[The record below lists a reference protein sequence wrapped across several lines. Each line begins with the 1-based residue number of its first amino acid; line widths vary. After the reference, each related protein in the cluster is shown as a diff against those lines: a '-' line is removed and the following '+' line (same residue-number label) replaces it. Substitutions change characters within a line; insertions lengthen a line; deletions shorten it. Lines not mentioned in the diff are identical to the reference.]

1 MSTLIQLGIQVYAA
15 LLRLYPTS
23 FRMEFEEEMRAVFA
37 EAMAKAAKRGM
48 RSLAALLFRET
59 WNWPGSLLRQF
70 WFDWRRRTGM
80 RMPSTQQ
87 NAPGAPTW
95 TAIGLAILPGMFV
108 FGSSWVITARKSVP
122 ILGLA
127 LCAGLCLVGL
137 KRTHHLPLWSYPTLG
152 IALGLL
158 IFPFWLLGI
167 LLAPLA
173 ILAIVRTFQR
183 QMVDVPR
190 PAWVLIFLMFAIG
203 LARPAILSA
212 FPDHR
217 LYVNLWDPAGNG
229 ALLSVVALGLLLA
242 RRGGIRASLLVLA
255 AGFVL
260 CEEVL
265 DFTYGLWKTPWG
277 IVMMAMLASSLLIVS
292 PLWMLRAR
300 TARWRMVGALLPAA
314 VALSCIVIINALVRT
329 QPSVLDNTL
338 NLAAIVP
345 ATAPPWIGVGVQ
357 GAGELWPI
365 LIGGGLT
372 AAQLFLGMVLSTILY
387 SRFDGKDAH
396 TCEAPAQSETSN
408 TSWLARTAEG

>member
-1 MSTLIQLGIQVYAA
+1 MSTLIQLSIQVYTA

-37 EAMAKAAKRGM
+37 EATAKAAKRGM
-48 RSLAALLFRET
+48 RSLAAFLFRET
-59 WNWPGSLLRQF
+59 WDWPGSLLREF
-70 WFDWRRRTGM
+70 RFDWRCRTEM
-80 RMPSTQQ
+80 RMPSTQHRS
-87 NAPGAPTW
+87 PGAPTW
-95 TAIGLAILPGMFV
+95 TAIGLAILPGLLV
-108 FGSSWVITARKSVP
+108 FGSSWVVTTRESVP

-127 LCAGLCLVGL
+127 LCAGLCLLGL

-158 IFPFWLLGI
+158 IYPLWLLGI

-173 ILAIVRTFQR
+173 ILAIARTFQR
-183 QMVDVPR
+183 QTVDVPR

-212 FPDHR
+212 FPDHP
-217 LYVNLWDPAGNG
+217 LHANLWDLAGNG

-300 TARWRMVGALLPAA
+300 TTRWRMVGALLPAA
-314 VALSCIVIINALVRT
+314 IALSCIVTINALVRT
-329 QPSVLDNTL
+329 QPSVLDNVL

-357 GAGELWPI
+357 GVGELWPI

-372 AAQLFLGMVLSTILY
+372 AAQLFLGMMLSTMLY
-387 SRFDGKDAH
+387 SRFDGKDTRA
-396 TCEAPAQSETSN
+396 CEAPVQSETSN
-408 TSWLARTAEG
+408 TFWPARTSGG